1 LENSLQISTEQKIL
15 IIDDDEILC
24 KVIGEGL
31 EEENYSVTCS
41 FSGKEGLAKLK
52 TERYVLVLLD
62 YQMPEMDGY
71 EVLQEIRIIYPSL
84 PVIIIT
90 ANDDIDIIKKLEVK
104 GISDLVIKPFE
115 IEDLLTRIQKCILK
129 TEISP

>member
-1 LENSLQISTEQKIL
+1 MQISTKPKIL
-15 IIDDDEILC
+15 IIDDDKTLC
-24 KVIGEGL
+24 TVIGEEL
-31 EEENYSVTCS
+31 EQENYSVTCS

-52 TERYVLVLLD
+52 TERYGLVLLD

-90 ANDDIDIIKKLEVK
+90 ATKDIDIIQKFEDK
-104 GISDLVIKPFE
+104 GISDLVMKPFE
-115 IEDLLTRIQKCILK
+115 FEDLLARIQKCLLRN
-129 TEISP
+129 

>member
-1 LENSLQISTEQKIL
+1 MQASSEPKIL
-15 IIDDDEILC
+15 LIDDDETLC
-24 KVIGEGL
+24 KVIGEEL
-31 EEENYSVTCS
+31 EQENYSVTCS

-52 TERYVLVLLD
+52 LDKYNLVILD

-90 ANDDIDIIKKLEVK
+90 ANTDIDTINKFSIKS
-104 GISDLVIKPFE
+104 ICDLVNKPFE
-115 IEDLLTRIQKCILK
+115 FEDLLARIQKCILN
-129 TEISP
+129 T

>member
-1 LENSLQISTEQKIL
+1 MQASSEPKIL
-15 IIDDDEILC
+15 LIDDDETLC
-24 KVIGEGL
+24 KVIGEEL
-31 EEENYSVTCS
+31 EQENYSVTCS

-52 TERYVLVLLD
+52 LDKYNLVILD

-90 ANDDIDIIKKLEVK
+90 ANTDIDTINKFSIKS
-104 GISDLVIKPFE
+104 ICDLVNKPFE
-115 IEDLLTRIQKCILK
+115 FEDLLARIKKYILN
-129 TEISP
+129 T

>member
-1 LENSLQISTEQKIL
+1 MTKQKIL

-24 KVIGEGL
+24 NVLGEEL

-52 TERYVLVLLD
+52 LERYDLILLD

-90 ANDDIDIIKKLEVK
+90 ANRDVDTIKKFELK
-104 GISDLVIKPFE
+104 GISDLVNKPFE
-115 IEDLLTRIQKCILK
+115 FEDLLTRIKKCIIK
-129 TEISP
+129 T

>member
-1 LENSLQISTEQKIL
+1 LENSLQASTVSKIL
-15 IIDDDEILC
+15 IIDDDKTLC
-24 KVIGEGL
+24 KVIGEEL
-31 EEENYSVTCS
+31 EQENYSVTCS

-52 TERYVLVLLD
+52 LDEYHLIILD

-90 ANDDIDIIKKLEVK
+90 ANTDIDTINKFTVK
-104 GISDLVIKPFE
+104 GISYLINKPFE
-115 IEDLLTRIQKCILK
+115 FEDLLARIQKCILK
-129 TEISP
+129 T